1 MRQPP
6 PWVTHEERRWFTVP
20 LVVRRDVKET
30 GACWCSESAH
40 YFFVLLPPSSIAVA
54 ETQKLYSS
62 SSQPQLKHERR
73 RDDTYFGLRFKLHFS
88 RSVRL
93 KSRYWFFSLLTTYFC
108 WLYFWVLVKFVCPSV
123 CKHSFE
129 RILIKRWGH
138 VNNAL
143 KFGSHPLRSSRSARW
158 FICGKLTK
166 AL

>member
-6 PWVTHEERRWFTVP
+6 PWVTHEEMVHRPIGGETWRKGDGCV
-20 LVVRRDVKET
+20 LVFRKR
-30 GACWCSESAH
+30 S
-40 YFFVLLPPSSIAVA
+40 LLFRPFATKLHSCGWD
-54 ETQKLYSS
+54 TKLYSS

-143 KFGSHPLRSSRSARW
+143 KFGSHPLRSSRSTRW